1 MIYLIYATITIEI
14 ILAVLAIIG
23 IVKFNNKINLINDTM
38 LENRYKITQFAENL
52 QTQVYETCEAL
63 KICGKKIVDKKRT
76 MVHNLIKN
84 LILSIGLMF
93 LSKKYKKQV
102 LYIEL
107 ALIAY
112 ETYKNSL
119 KV

>member
-1 MIYLIYATITIEI
+1 M
-14 ILAVLAIIG
+14 
-23 IVKFNNKINLINDTM
+23 NK
-38 LENRYKITQFAENL
+38 
-52 QTQVYETCEAL
+52 
-63 KICGKKIVDKKRT
+63 KKIYISLPIAFHEDTVYQRNQDAKDY
-76 MVHNLIKN
+76 
-84 LILSIGLMF
+84 

-112 ETYKNSL
+112 EAYKNSL

>member
-14 ILAVLAIIG
+14 VLAILAIIG

-38 LENRYKITQFAENL
+38 IENRYKISQFAETM
-52 QTQVYETCEAL
+52 QAEVYQTCEAL
-63 KICGKKIVDKKRT
+63 KFCGKKIVDKKRSIL
-76 MVHNLIKN
+76 HNLIKN
-84 LILSIGLMF
+84 LILSLGLMF

>member
-14 ILAVLAIIG
+14 VIAILAIIG

-38 LENRYKITQFAENL
+38 IENRYKISQFAETV
-52 QTQVYETCEAL
+52 QAEVYQTCEAL
-63 KICGKKIVDKKRT
+63 KFCGKKIVDKKRNIL
-76 MVHNLIKN
+76 HNLIKN

>member
-14 ILAVLAIIG
+14 ILAILAIIG
-23 IVKFNNKINLINDTM
+23 IVKFNNKINLINDTI
-38 LENRYKITQFAENL
+38 LENRYKITQFAEHI
-52 QTQVYETCEAL
+52 QKKVYETCETI
-63 KICGKKIVDKKRT
+63 KICSKKVVDKKKDVVR
-76 MVHNLIKN
+76 NLIKN

-112 ETYKNSL
+112 ETYKNSI